1 MPADAV
7 GIAGSLASFL
17 TDPLADPLVRRA
29 AVEVALI
36 SIAAGA
42 LGCWI
47 VHFEL
52 AYAAESVAH
61 CMLPGLVM
69 AALAGLP
76 LLAGG
81 AAGLALGVLAI
92 ATAARAPGISR
103 DTAVAIAVTTLFG
116 LGALLAL
123 GAETPPNL
131 QASLFGDVL
140 AVSTGELIVAAALVA
155 ITVLA
160 LSLAHARLLATGFD
174 AAGAAAIGVRVGLV
188 EAILLGLLA
197 IATLVAVQGLGNLLA
212 VGALVGP
219 AAVARMLWHRMAPM
233 MMGAAAIAVASGFA
247 GLYASF
253 HLQLAAGASIAGATV
268 VVCMIALA
276 LRRVPLR
283 RPARPSGRR
292 PTTPLE
298 AAAR

>member
-36 SIAAGA
+36 GIAAGA

-76 LLAGG
+76 LIVGG

-140 AVSTGELIVAAALVA
+140 AVGEGELIVAGALVA
-155 ITVLA
+155 ATVLA

-174 AAGAAAIGVRVGLV
+174 AAGTAAIGVRVGAV
-188 EAILLGLLA
+188 EGVLLALLA

-233 MMGAAAIAVASGFA
+233 MLGAAAIAVGSGLA

-268 VVCMIALA
+268 VVCVVALA
-276 LRRVPLR
+276 LRRAPLGR
-283 RPARPSGRR
+283 HGRPDRGDTMAPV
-292 PTTPLE
+292 E
-298 AAAR
+298 AGTR